1 MEKHA
6 EVIQRKALV
15 GDGSY
20 PRKVEVHCR
29 RPALEQQVEL
39 P

>member
-6 EVIQRKALV
+6 EVIWSKALV

-20 PRKVEVHCR
+20 PRK
-29 RPALEQQVEL
+29 PALYKTST
-39 P
+39 